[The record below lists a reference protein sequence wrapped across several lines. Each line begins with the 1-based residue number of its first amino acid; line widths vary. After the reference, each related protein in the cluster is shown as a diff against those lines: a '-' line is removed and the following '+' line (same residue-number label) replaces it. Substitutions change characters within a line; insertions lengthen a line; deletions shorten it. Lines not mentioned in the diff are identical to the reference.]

1 MHLSNSPL
9 LIVALMKCCAGQDRD
24 APAGRQRAGTGRG
37 TVRAKLREVPE
48 GVVRASGGGRADE
61 RWMGICAI
69 YSCTASIHT
78 LAPRTGTASWDLG
91 TGQQRPRDDVHEPR
105 PSLDA

>member
-1 MHLSNSPL
+1 MSKEVHEAWREGNGEVDVEARVERYLS
-9 LIVALMKCCAGQDRD
+9 
-24 APAGRQRAGTGRG
+24 GTGRG

-61 RWMGICAI
+61 RWMGICTI